1 MQKYPDI
8 TGLYLGNENQDTLIV
23 QRAASS
29 LVAAV
34 KEGLALVSY
43 LYGKNG
49 IKYNLNLYRPKN
61 NQNYREGIYNKPCL

>member
-23 QRAASS
+23 QRASSS

-43 LYGKNG
+43 LYGKNA
-49 IKYNLNLYRPKN
+49 INTT
-61 NQNYREGIYNKPCL
+61 